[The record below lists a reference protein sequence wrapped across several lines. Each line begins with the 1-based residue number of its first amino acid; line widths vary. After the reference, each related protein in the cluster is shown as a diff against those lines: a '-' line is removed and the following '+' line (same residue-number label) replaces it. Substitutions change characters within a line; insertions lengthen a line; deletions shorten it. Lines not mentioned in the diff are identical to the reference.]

1 MRTSDDS
8 SVMSSGRWEQPGFL
22 VTGLTEGQEYTLQVI
37 AVEDKYGV
45 KSTEFNRSPTVT
57 FATAEPE
64 VESRHEG
71 KGYKT

>member
-1 MRTSDDS
+1 M
-8 SVMSSGRWEQPGFL
+8 
-22 VTGLTEGQEYTLQVI
+22 VTKLTEGQKYTLQVI

-57 FATAEPE
+57 FTTTDPK

-71 KGYKT
+71 KGYKTLYFSETQRKSYISF